1 MLRRSALALLAV
13 ASAGPAFAQTYPTKP
28 INLIVPFSAGG
39 PTDLMARIVGERMA
53 KELGQQIII
62 DNVTGAAGS
71 IAMGKLAHAAPDGYT
86 IGIGHL
92 GTNVVNGLIYKNLNY
107 DLLDDLVPIA
117 LLPSNPLLVVTSN
130 QVPAKDLKELV
141 AYLKANADKI
151 SGGTAGMGS
160 GSHIGALAFFAVTG
174 TNYQLVPYRGT
185 GPAVQDLIANQIQIM
200 IDQSSNSL
208 PHVRAGKL
216 KVYAVA
222 AKERTA
228 AAPDI
233 PTTAEA
239 GFPGIEVAIWHGLW
253 APKGTPTEIIAKLNV
268 AAVAA
273 LKDPEIRRKL
283 EDLGQDIP
291 TPEQMQPAAFDAY
304 QRAEFAKW
312 KPIIEK
318 ANVKVEKASPVT
330 RGRCPKGGGVML

>member
-1 MLRRSALALLAV
+1 MLRRSALALLAT
-13 ASAGPAFAQTYPTKP
+13 ALAGPAFAQAYPNKP
-28 INLIVPFSAGG
+28 ITLIVPFSAGG

-53 KELGQQIII
+53 KELGQQIVI

-71 IAMGKLAHAAPDGYT
+71 IAMGKLAHATPDGYT

-117 LLPSNPLLVVTSN
+117 RLPANPLLVVTSN

-253 APKGTPTEIIAKLNV
+253 APKGTPPEIIARLNA

-273 LKDPEIRRKL
+273 LKDPEIRHKL

-312 KPIIEK
+312 KPIIDK
-318 ANVKVEKASPVT
+318 ANVKVE
-330 RGRCPKGGGVML
+330 

>member
-1 MLRRSALALLAV
+1 MLRRVALALLVV
-13 ASAGPAFAQTYPTKP
+13 AAAGPAFGQAYPNKP
-28 INLIVPFSAGG
+28 INLIVPFAAGG
-39 PTDLMARIVGERMA
+39 PTDLMARIVGERMG
-53 KELGQQIII
+53 KELGQQFII

-71 IAMGKLAHAAPDGYT
+71 IAMGKLARSTPDGYT

-92 GTNVVNGLIYKNLNY
+92 GTNVVNGAIYKNLNY
-107 DLLDDLVPIA
+107 DLINDLEPIA

-185 GPAVQDLIANQIQIM
+185 GPAVQDLIANQIQVM

-216 KVYAVA
+216 KVYAVTA
-222 AKERTA
+222 RQRTA

-253 APKGTPTEIIAKLNV
+253 APKGTPKDIVEKLN
-268 AAVAA
+268 AAAIKA
-273 LKDPEIRRKL
+273 LQDPEIRRKL

-291 TPEQMQPAAFDAY
+291 TPEQMKSNAFGAY
-304 QRAEFAKW
+304 QKAEFAKW
-312 KPIIEK
+312 KPIIDK
-318 ANVKVEKASPVT
+318 AGVKVE
-330 RGRCPKGGGVML
+330 

>member
-13 ASAGPAFAQTYPTKP
+13 ALAGPAFAQAYPTKP
-28 INLIVPFSAGG
+28 ITLIVPFAAGG
-39 PTDLMARIVGERMA
+39 PTDLMARIMGERMS

-71 IAMGKLAHAAPDGYT
+71 IAMGKLAHATPDGYT

-107 DLLDDLVPIA
+107 DLLDDLMPIA
-117 LLPSNPLLVVTSN
+117 RLPSNPLLVVTSN

-185 GPAVQDLIANQIQIM
+185 GPA
-200 IDQSSNSL
+200 L

-253 APKGTPTEIIAKLNV
+253 APKGTPTEIIAKLNE

-318 ANVKVEKASPVT
+318 ANVKVE
-330 RGRCPKGGGVML
+330 

>member
-1 MLRRSALALLAV
+1 MLRRTAFTVLAALAASPALAQ
-13 ASAGPAFAQTYPTKP
+13 PYPSKP

-39 PTDLMARIVGERMA
+39 PTDVMARIVGERMS
-53 KELGQQIII
+53 KELGQQMVI

-71 IAMGKLAHAAPDGYT
+71 IAMGKLARSAPDGYT

-92 GTNVVNGLIYKNLNY
+92 GTNVVNGAIYRNLNY
-107 DLLDDLVPIA
+107 DLIEDLVPIA

-141 AYLKANADKI
+141 AYLKANADKV

-160 GSHIGALAFFAVTG
+160 GSHIGALAFFEVTG
-174 TNYQLVPYRGT
+174 TKYQLVPYRGT

-208 PHVRAGKL
+208 PHIRAGKL

-222 AKERTA
+222 AKQRTA
-228 AAPDI
+228 AAPDV

-239 GFPGIEVAIWHGLW
+239 GFPGIEVTIWHGLW
-253 APKGTPTEIIAKLNV
+253 APKGTPREVIDRLNA
-268 AAVAA
+268 AAVAT
-273 LKDPEIRRKL
+273 LKDPEVRRKL

-291 TPEQMQPAAFDAY
+291 TPAQMQPAAFGAF

-312 KPIIEK
+312 KAIIDK
-318 ANVKVEKASPVT
+318 AGVKVE
-330 RGRCPKGGGVML
+330 

>member
-1 MLRRSALALLAV
+1 MLRRVALALLAV
-13 ASAGPAFAQTYPTKP
+13 AAAGPAFGQAYPNKP
-28 INLIVPFSAGG
+28 ISLIVPFAAGG
-39 PTDLMARIVGERMA
+39 PTDVMARIVGERMA
-53 KELGQQIII
+53 KELGQQFVI

-71 IAMGKLAHAAPDGYT
+71 IAMGKLARATPDGYT

-92 GTNVVNGLIYKNLNY
+92 GTNVVNGAIYKNLNY
-107 DLLDDLVPIA
+107 DLINDLEPIA

-208 PHVRAGKL
+208 PHIRAGKL
-216 KVYAVA
+216 KVYAVT
-222 AKERTA
+222 AKQRTA

-253 APKGTPTEIIAKLNV
+253 APKGTPKDIIDKLNA
-268 AAVAA
+268 AAVKA
-273 LKDPEIRRKL
+273 LQDPEIRSKL
-283 EDLGQDIP
+283 ENLGQDIP
-291 TPEQMQPAAFDAY
+291 TPEQMKSDAFGAY
-304 QRAEFAKW
+304 QKAEFAKW
-312 KPIIEK
+312 KPIIDK
-318 ANVKVEKASPVT
+318 AGVKVE
-330 RGRCPKGGGVML
+330 

>member
-1 MLRRSALALLAV
+1 MLRRVALALLAV
-13 ASAGPAFAQTYPTKP
+13 AAAGPAFGQAYPNKP
-28 INLIVPFSAGG
+28 INLIVPFAAGG
-39 PTDLMARIVGERMA
+39 PTDLMARIVGERMG
-53 KELGQQIII
+53 KELGQQFII

-71 IAMGKLAHAAPDGYT
+71 IAMGKLARSTPDGYT

-92 GTNVVNGLIYKNLNY
+92 GTNVVNGAIYKNLNY
-107 DLLDDLVPIA
+107 DLINDLEPIA

-185 GPAVQDLIANQIQIM
+185 GPAVQDLIANQIQVM

-216 KVYAVA
+216 KVYAVTA
-222 AKERTA
+222 RQRTA
-228 AAPDI
+228 AAPEI

-253 APKGTPTEIIAKLNV
+253 APKGTPKDIVEKLN
-268 AAVAA
+268 AAAIKA
-273 LKDPEIRRKL
+273 LQDPEIRRKL

-291 TPEQMQPAAFDAY
+291 TPEQMKSDAFGAY
-304 QRAEFAKW
+304 QKAEFAKW
-312 KPIIEK
+312 KPIIDK
-318 ANVKVEKASPVT
+318 AGVKVE
-330 RGRCPKGGGVML
+330 

>member
-1 MLRRSALALLAV
+1 MLRRSALALLTV
-13 ASAGPAFAQTYPTKP
+13 GLAGPAFAQAYPTKP
-28 INLIVPFSAGG
+28 ITMIVPFAAGG
-39 PTDLMARIVGERMA
+39 PTDLMARIVGERMS

-92 GTNVVNGLIYKNLNY
+92 GTNVVNGIIYKDLNY
-107 DLLDDLVPIA
+107 DLLVDLVPIA
-117 LLPSNPLLVVTSN
+117 RLPSNPLLVVTSN

-160 GSHIGALAFFAVTG
+160 GSHIGVLAFFAATG

-208 PHVRAGKL
+208 PHVRAGKVRGLATTGL
-216 KVYAVA
+216 KRAPVLPELPTMIEAGVPDFEATTWIAVFA
-222 AKERTA
+222 AAGTPRNTIVRLYNEMAAILAMPVVKERLDAFGLEIA
-228 AAPDI
+228 AEGPDALGALLKSDTKKWSAVI
-233 PTTAEA
+233 QKA
-239 GFPGIEVAIWHGLW
+239 G
-253 APKGTPTEIIAKLNV
+253 IAQL
-268 AAVAA
+268 
-273 LKDPEIRRKL
+273 D
-283 EDLGQDIP
+283 
-291 TPEQMQPAAFDAY
+291 
-304 QRAEFAKW
+304 
-312 KPIIEK
+312 
-318 ANVKVEKASPVT
+318 
-330 RGRCPKGGGVML
+330 

>member
-1 MLRRSALALLAV
+1 MLRRSALALLAT
-13 ASAGPAFAQTYPTKP
+13 ALAGPAFAQAYPTKP
-28 INLIVPFSAGG
+28 ITLIVPFAAGG
-39 PTDLMARIVGERMA
+39 PTDLMARIVGERMS

-62 DNVTGAAGS
+62 DNITGAAGS

-117 LLPSNPLLVVTSN
+117 RLPSNPLLVVTSN

-216 KVYAVA
+216 KVYAVT

-253 APKGTPTEIIAKLNV
+253 APKGTPTEIIAKLNA

-291 TPEQMQPAAFDAY
+291 TQEQMQPAAFDAY

-312 KPIIEK
+312 KPIIDK
-318 ANVKVEKASPVT
+318 ANVKVE
-330 RGRCPKGGGVML
+330 

>member
-1 MLRRSALALLAV
+1 MLRRTALALFAV
-13 ASAGPAFAQTYPTKP
+13 AVSGPAFAQAYPSKP
-28 INLIVPFSAGG
+28 ISMIVPFAAGG
-39 PTDLMARIVGERMA
+39 PTDVMARILGERMA
-53 KELGQQIII
+53 KELGQQFII
-62 DNVTGAAGS
+62 DNVAGAAGT
-71 IAMGKLAHAAPDGYT
+71 IAMGKLARATPDGYT

-92 GTNVVNGLIYKNLNY
+92 GTNVVNGAIYKSLNY
-107 DLLDDLVPIA
+107 DLQNDLAPVA

-160 GSHIGALAFFAVTG
+160 GSHIGVLAFFAATG
-174 TNYQLVPYRGT
+174 TSYQLVPYRGT

-216 KVYAVA
+216 KVYAVTA
-222 AKERTA
+222 RQRNA

-253 APKGTPTEIIAKLNV
+253 APKGTPPEIIAKLNA
-268 AAVAA
+268 AAVVA
-273 LKDPEIRRKL
+273 LKDPEVRRKL

-291 TPEQMQPAAFDAY
+291 TPDQMAPAAFTAF
-304 QRAEFAKW
+304 QKAEVAKW
-312 KPIIEK
+312 TPIIEK
-318 ANVKVEKASPVT
+318 AGVKVE
-330 RGRCPKGGGVML
+330 

>member
-1 MLRRSALALLAV
+1 MLRRVALALLAV
-13 ASAGPAFAQTYPTKP
+13 AAAGPAFGQAYPTKP
-28 INLIVPFSAGG
+28 ISLIVPFAAGG
-39 PTDLMARIVGERMA
+39 PTDVMARIVGERMA
-53 KELGQQIII
+53 KELGQQFVI

-71 IAMGKLAHAAPDGYT
+71 IAMGKLARATPDGYT

-92 GTNVVNGLIYKNLNY
+92 GTNVVNGAIYKNLNY
-107 DLLDDLVPIA
+107 DLINDLEPIA

-208 PHVRAGKL
+208 PHIRAGKL
-216 KVYAVA
+216 KVYAVT
-222 AKERTA
+222 AKQRTA

-253 APKGTPTEIIAKLNV
+253 APKGTPKDIIDKLNA
-268 AAVAA
+268 AAVKA
-273 LKDPEIRRKL
+273 LQDPEIRSRL
-283 EDLGQDIP
+283 ENLGQDIP
-291 TPEQMQPAAFDAY
+291 TPEQMKSDAFGAY
-304 QRAEFAKW
+304 QKAEFAKW
-312 KPIIEK
+312 KPIIDK
-318 ANVKVEKASPVT
+318 AGVKVE
-330 RGRCPKGGGVML
+330 

>member
-1 MLRRSALALLAV
+1 MLRRSALALLVV
-13 ASAGPAFAQTYPTKP
+13 ASAAPALGQSYPSKP
-28 INLIVPFSAGG
+28 ITMIVPFAAGG
-39 PTDLMARIVGERMA
+39 PTDITARIVGERMG

-62 DNVTGAAGS
+62 DNVTGAAGT

-86 IGIGHL
+86 IGIGHV
-92 GTNVVNGLIYKNLNY
+92 GTNVVNGIIYKNLNY
-107 DLLDDLVPIA
+107 DLLGDLVPVA
-117 LLPSNPLLVVTSN
+117 RLPSNPLLVVTSN
-130 QVPAKDLKELV
+130 QVPAKDMKELV
-141 AYLKANADKI
+141 AYLKANADKV

-160 GSHIGALAFFAVTG
+160 GSHIGVLAFHAGTG

-208 PHVRAGKL
+208 PHVRAGKIRA
-216 KVYAVA
+216 YAVA
-222 AKERTA
+222 SKERSA

-239 GFPGIEVAIWHGLW
+239 GFPGIEVTIWQGLW
-253 APKGTPTEIIAKLNV
+253 APKGTPADIIAKLNA

-273 LKDPEIRRKL
+273 LKDPEIRRRL

-291 TPEQMQPAAFDAY
+291 TPAQMQPAAFDAY
-304 QRAEFAKW
+304 QRAEFDKW

-318 ANVKVEKASPVT
+318 ANVKVE
-330 RGRCPKGGGVML
+330 

>member
-1 MLRRSALALLAV
+1 MLRRTAFAVLAALAASPALAQ
-13 ASAGPAFAQTYPTKP
+13 PYPSKP

-39 PTDLMARIVGERMA
+39 PTDVMARIVGERMS
-53 KELGQQIII
+53 KELGQQIVI

-71 IAMGKLAHAAPDGYT
+71 IAMGKLVRSAPDGYT

-92 GTNVVNGLIYKNLNY
+92 GTNVVNGAIYKNLNY
-107 DLLDDLVPIA
+107 DLIEDLVPIA
-117 LLPSNPLLVVTSN
+117 LLPSNPLLVVTST

-141 AYLKANADKI
+141 AYLNANADKV

-160 GSHIGALAFFAVTG
+160 GSHIGALAFFEVTG
-174 TNYQLVPYRGT
+174 TKYQLVPYRGT

-208 PHVRAGKL
+208 PHIRAGKL

-222 AKERTA
+222 AKQRTA

-239 GFPGIEVAIWHGLW
+239 GFPGIEVTIWHGLW
-253 APKGTPTEIIAKLNV
+253 APKGTPREIIDRLNA
-268 AAVAA
+268 AAVAT
-273 LKDPEIRRKL
+273 LKDPDVRRKL

-291 TPEQMQPAAFDAY
+291 TPAQMQPAAFGAF

-312 KPIIEK
+312 KAIIDK
-318 ANVKVEKASPVT
+318 AGVKVE
-330 RGRCPKGGGVML
+330 

>member
-1 MLRRSALALLAV
+1 MLRRVALALLAV
-13 ASAGPAFAQTYPTKP
+13 AAAGPAFGQAYPNKP
-28 INLIVPFSAGG
+28 INLIVPFAAGG
-39 PTDLMARIVGERMA
+39 PTDLMARIVGERMS
-53 KELGQQIII
+53 KELGQQFII

-71 IAMGKLAHAAPDGYT
+71 IAMGKLARSTPDGYT

-92 GTNVVNGLIYKNLNY
+92 GTNVVNGAIYKNLNY
-107 DLLDDLVPIA
+107 DLINDLEPIA

-141 AYLKANADKI
+141 TYLKANADKI

-160 GSHIGALAFFAVTG
+160 GSHIGVLAFFAATG

-216 KVYAVA
+216 KAYAVT
-222 AKERTA
+222 AKQRTA
-228 AAPDI
+228 AAPEI

-253 APKGTPTEIIAKLNV
+253 APKGTPKEIIDKLN
-268 AAVAA
+268 AAAIKA
-273 LKDPEIRRKL
+273 LQDPEIRRKL

-291 TPEQMQPAAFDAY
+291 TPEQMKSDAFGAY
-304 QRAEFAKW
+304 QKAEFAKW
-312 KPIIEK
+312 KPIIDK
-318 ANVKVEKASPVT
+318 AGVKIE
-330 RGRCPKGGGVML
+330 

>member
-1 MLRRSALALLAV
+1 MLRRVALGLLMV
-13 ASAGPAFAQTYPTKP
+13 AIAGPAMGQAYPNKP
-28 INLIVPFSAGG
+28 ITIIVPFAAGG
-39 PTDLMARIVGERMA
+39 PTDLMARIVGERMG
-53 KELGQQIII
+53 KELGQQMIIE
-62 DNVTGAAGS
+62 NVTGAAGT
-71 IAMGKLAHAAPDGYT
+71 IAMGKLARSAPDGYT

-92 GTNVVNGLIYKNLNY
+92 GTNVVNGAIYKNLNF
-107 DLLDDLVPIA
+107 DLINDLTPIA

-130 QVPAKDLKELV
+130 QVPARDMKELV
-141 AYLKANADKI
+141 AYLKANADKV

-160 GSHIGALAFFAVTG
+160 GSHIGVLAFFDGTG
-174 TNYQLVPYRGT
+174 TSYQLVPYRGT

-208 PHVRAGKL
+208 PHVRAGKI
-216 KVYAVA
+216 KAYAVT
-222 AKERTA
+222 AKQRNS

-253 APKGTPTEIIAKLNV
+253 APKGTPRDIINKLNA

-273 LKDPEIRRKL
+273 LKDPEIRKKL

-291 TPEQMQPAAFDAY
+291 TPEQMQPDAFAAY
-304 QRAEFAKW
+304 QKAEFAKW
-312 KPIIEK
+312 KPIIDK
-318 ANVKVEKASPVT
+318 AGVKIE
-330 RGRCPKGGGVML
+330 

>member
-13 ASAGPAFAQTYPTKP
+13 TLAGPALAQPYPSKP
-28 INLIVPFSAGG
+28 ISLIVPFAAGG

-71 IAMGKLAHAAPDGYT
+71 IAMAKLAHSAPDGYT

-92 GTNVVNGLIYKNLNY
+92 GTNVVNGLIYRNLNY
-107 DLLDDLVPIA
+107 DLLGDLTPIA
-117 LLPSNPLLVVTSN
+117 RLPSNPLLVVTSN

-151 SGGTAGMGS
+151 SGGTAGLGS
-160 GSHIGALAFFAVTG
+160 GSHIGALAFNAVTG

-185 GPAVQDLIANQIQIM
+185 GPAVQDLIANQIQVM

-208 PHVRAGKL
+208 PHIRAGKL

-222 AKERTA
+222 AKERSA

-239 GFPGIEVAIWHGLW
+239 GYPGIEVAIWHGLW
-253 APKGTPTEIIAKLNV
+253 APKGTPPEIIARLNA

-318 ANVKVEKASPVT
+318 ANVKVE
-330 RGRCPKGGGVML
+330 

>member
-1 MLRRSALALLAV
+1 MLRRVALALLAV
-13 ASAGPAFAQTYPTKP
+13 AAAGPAFGQPYPNKP
-28 INLIVPFSAGG
+28 INLIVPFAAGG
-39 PTDLMARIVGERMA
+39 PTDVMARIVGERMA
-53 KELGQQIII
+53 KELGQQFII

-71 IAMGKLAHAAPDGYT
+71 IAMGKLARSTPDGYT

-92 GTNVVNGLIYKNLNY
+92 GTNVVNGAIYKNLNY
-107 DLLDDLVPIA
+107 DLINDLEPIA

-160 GSHIGALAFFAVTG
+160 GSHIGVLAFFAATG

-185 GPAVQDLIANQIQIM
+185 GPAAQDLISNQIQIM

-216 KVYAVA
+216 KAYAVT
-222 AKERTA
+222 AKQRTS
-228 AAPDI
+228 AAPEI

-253 APKGTPTEIIAKLNV
+253 APKGTPREIIDKLN
-268 AAVAA
+268 AAAIRA
-273 LKDPEIRRKL
+273 LQDPEIRRKL
-283 EDLGQDIP
+283 ENLGQDIP
-291 TPEQMQPAAFDAY
+291 TPEQMRSDAFGAY
-304 QRAEFAKW
+304 QKAEFAKW
-312 KPIIEK
+312 KPIIDK
-318 ANVKVEKASPVT
+318 AGIKIE
-330 RGRCPKGGGVML
+330 

>member
-13 ASAGPAFAQTYPTKP
+13 ALAGPAFAQAHPTKP
-28 INLIVPFSAGG
+28 ITLIVPFAAGG
-39 PTDLMARIVGERMA
+39 PTDLMARIVGERMG

-92 GTNVVNGLIYKNLNY
+92 GTNVVNGIIYKNLNY
-107 DLLDDLVPIA
+107 DLLADLVPIA
-117 LLPSNPLLVVTSN
+117 RLPSNPLLVVTSN

-216 KVYAVA
+216 KVYAVT

-253 APKGTPTEIIAKLNV
+253 APKGTPTEIIAKLNE

-304 QRAEFAKW
+304 QRVEFAKW

-318 ANVKVEKASPVT
+318 ANVKVE
-330 RGRCPKGGGVML
+330 

>member
-1 MLRRSALALLAV
+1 MLRRVALGLLV
-13 ASAGPAFAQTYPTKP
+13 AAATGQVAGPAFGQAFPNKP
-28 INLIVPFSAGG
+28 IQLIVPFAAGG
-39 PTDLMARIVGERMA
+39 PTDVMARIVGERMG
-53 KELGQQIII
+53 KELGQQFII

-71 IAMGKLAHAAPDGYT
+71 IAMGKLARSTPDGYT

-92 GTNVVNGLIYKNLNY
+92 GTNVVNGAIYKNLTF
-107 DLLDDLVPIA
+107 DLINDLVPIA

-130 QVPAKDLKELV
+130 QVPAKDMKELV
-141 AYLKANADKI
+141 AYLKANADKV

-160 GSHIGALAFFAVTG
+160 GSHIGVLAFFDGTG

-208 PHVRAGKL
+208 PHVRAGKIRA
-216 KVYAVA
+216 YAVT
-222 AKERTA
+222 AKQRNA

-253 APKGTPTEIIAKLNV
+253 APKGTPRDIIDRLNA

-273 LKDPEIRRKL
+273 LKDPEIRKKL

-291 TPEQMQPAAFDAY
+291 TPQQMQPDAFAAY
-304 QRAEFAKW
+304 QKAEFAKW
-312 KPIIEK
+312 KPIIDK
-318 ANVKVEKASPVT
+318 AGVKIE
-330 RGRCPKGGGVML
+330 

>member
-13 ASAGPAFAQTYPTKP
+13 GLAGPAFAQAYPTKP
-28 INLIVPFSAGG
+28 ITMIVPFAAGG
-39 PTDLMARIVGERMA
+39 PTDLMARIVGERMS

-253 APKGTPTEIIAKLNV
+253 APKGTPTEIIAKLNA

-273 LKDPEIRRKL
+273 LKDPEMRRKL

-318 ANVKVEKASPVT
+318 ANVKVE
-330 RGRCPKGGGVML
+330 

>member
-1 MLRRSALALLAV
+1 MLRRVALALLAM
-13 ASAGPAFAQTYPTKP
+13 AAAGPAFGQAYPNKP
-28 INLIVPFSAGG
+28 VNLIVPFAAGG
-39 PTDLMARIVGERMA
+39 PTDVMARIVGERMA
-53 KELGQQIII
+53 KELGQQFVI

-71 IAMGKLAHAAPDGYT
+71 IAMGKLARATPDGYT

-92 GTNVVNGLIYKNLNY
+92 GTNVVNGAIYKNLNY
-107 DLLDDLVPIA
+107 DLINDLEPIA

-208 PHVRAGKL
+208 PHIRSGKL

-222 AKERTA
+222 AKQRTA
-228 AAPDI
+228 AAPEI

-253 APKGTPTEIIAKLNV
+253 APKGTPKEIIGKLN
-268 AAVAA
+268 AAAIKA
-273 LKDPEIRRKL
+273 LQDPEVRSKL
-283 EDLGQDIP
+283 ENLGQDIP
-291 TPEQMQPAAFDAY
+291 TPDQMKSDAFGAY
-304 QRAEFAKW
+304 QKAEFAKW
-312 KPIIEK
+312 KPIIDK
-318 ANVKVEKASPVT
+318 AGVKVE
-330 RGRCPKGGGVML
+330 

>member
-1 MLRRSALALLAV
+1 MLRRSALALLAT
-13 ASAGPAFAQTYPTKP
+13 ALAGPAFAQAYPTKP
-28 INLIVPFSAGG
+28 ITMIVPFAAGG

-117 LLPSNPLLVVTSN
+117 RLPANPLLVVTSN

-141 AYLKANADKI
+141 AYLKANADQI

-216 KVYAVA
+216 KVYAVT

-253 APKGTPTEIIAKLNV
+253 APKGTPTEIIARLNE
-268 AAVAA
+268 AAVVA

-291 TPEQMQPAAFDAY
+291 TQEQMQPAAFDAY

-312 KPIIEK
+312 KPIIDK
-318 ANVKVEKASPVT
+318 ANVKVE
-330 RGRCPKGGGVML
+330 

>member
-1 MLRRSALALLAV
+1 MLRRVALGLLA
-13 ASAGPAFAQTYPTKP
+13 AAAAGPAFGQAYPNKP
-28 INLIVPFSAGG
+28 INLIVPFAAGG
-39 PTDLMARIVGERMA
+39 PTDVMARIVGERVA
-53 KELGQQIII
+53 KELGQQIVI

-71 IAMGKLAHAAPDGYT
+71 IAMGKLARSAPDGYT

-92 GTNVVNGLIYKNLNY
+92 GTNVVNGAIYKNLNY
-107 DLLDDLVPIA
+107 DLINDLEPIA

-141 AYLKANADKI
+141 AYLKANADRI
-151 SGGTAGMGS
+151 SGGTAGLGS

-185 GPAVQDLIANQIQIM
+185 GPAVQDLIANQIQVM

-208 PHVRAGKL
+208 PHIRAGKL
-216 KVYAVA
+216 KVYAVT
-222 AKERTA
+222 AKQRTT

-253 APKGTPTEIIAKLNV
+253 APKGTPREIIDKLN
-268 AAVAA
+268 AAAIKT
-273 LKDPEIRRKL
+273 LQDPEIRSKL
-283 EDLGQDIP
+283 ENLGQDIP
-291 TPEQMQPAAFDAY
+291 TPEQMKSDAFGAY
-304 QRAEFAKW
+304 QKAEFAKW
-312 KPIIEK
+312 KPIIDK
-318 ANVKVEKASPVT
+318 AGVKVE
-330 RGRCPKGGGVML
+330 

>member
-1 MLRRSALALLAV
+1 
-13 ASAGPAFAQTYPTKP
+13 
-28 INLIVPFSAGG
+28 
-39 PTDLMARIVGERMA
+39 
-53 KELGQQIII
+53 
-62 DNVTGAAGS
+62 
-71 IAMGKLAHAAPDGYT
+71 
-86 IGIGHL
+86 
-92 GTNVVNGLIYKNLNY
+92 
-107 DLLDDLVPIA
+107 
-117 LLPSNPLLVVTSN
+117 VTSN

-160 GSHIGALAFFAVTG
+160 GSHIGALAFNAVTG

-185 GPAVQDLIANQIQIM
+185 GPAVQDLIANQIQVM

-208 PHVRAGKL
+208 PHVRAGKIRA
-216 KVYAVA
+216 YAVTS
-222 AKERTA
+222 KERSA

-253 APKGTPTEIIAKLNV
+253 APKGTPPEIIARLNA

-273 LKDPEIRRKL
+273 LQDPEIRRKL

-318 ANVKVEKASPVT
+318 ANVKVE
-330 RGRCPKGGGVML
+330 

>member
-1 MLRRSALALLAV
+1 MLRRVALGLLTA
-13 ASAGPAFAQTYPTKP
+13 AAAGPAFGQAYPSKP
-28 INLIVPFSAGG
+28 ITIIVPFSAGG
-39 PTDLMARIVGERMA
+39 PTDVMARILGERMS
-53 KELGQQIII
+53 KELGQQMII

-71 IAMGKLAHAAPDGYT
+71 IAMGKLARSAPDGYT

-92 GTNVVNGLIYKNLNY
+92 GTNVVNGAIYKNLNY
-107 DLLDDLVPIA
+107 DLLNDLVPIA
-117 LLPSNPLLVVTSN
+117 RLPSNPLLVVTSN
-130 QVPAKDLKELV
+130 QVPAKDLKDLV

-160 GSHIGALAFFAVTG
+160 GSHIGVLAFFAATG

-216 KVYAVA
+216 KVYAVT
-222 AKERTA
+222 AKQRTA

-253 APKGTPTEIIAKLNV
+253 APKGTPPAIIEKLN
-268 AAVAA
+268 AAVVAT
-273 LKDPEIRRKL
+273 LNDPEIRHRL

-291 TPEQMQPAAFDAY
+291 TTAEIQSAAFEAF

-312 KPIIEK
+312 KPIIDK
-318 ANVKVEKASPVT
+318 AGVKVE
-330 RGRCPKGGGVML
+330 

>member
-1 MLRRSALALLAV
+1 MLRRSALALLAT
-13 ASAGPAFAQTYPTKP
+13 ALAGPASAQAYPTKP
-28 INLIVPFSAGG
+28 ITLIVPFSAGG
-39 PTDLMARIVGERMA
+39 PTDLMARIVGERMG

-62 DNVTGAAGS
+62 DNVTGAAGT
-71 IAMGKLAHAAPDGYT
+71 IATGKLAHATPDGYT

-253 APKGTPTEIIAKLNV
+253 APKGTPTEIIAKLNA

-318 ANVKVEKASPVT
+318 ANVKVE
-330 RGRCPKGGGVML
+330 

>member
-1 MLRRSALALLAV
+1 MLRRSALALLAT
-13 ASAGPAFAQTYPTKP
+13 ALAGPAFAQAYPNKP

-39 PTDLMARIVGERMA
+39 PTDLMARIVGERMS
-53 KELGQQIII
+53 KELGQQIVI
-62 DNVTGAAGS
+62 DNITGAAGS

-117 LLPSNPLLVVTSN
+117 RLPSNPLLVVTSN

-253 APKGTPTEIIAKLNV
+253 APKGTPAEIIAKLNA

-312 KPIIEK
+312 KPIIDK
-318 ANVKVEKASPVT
+318 ANVKVE
-330 RGRCPKGGGVML
+330 

>member
-1 MLRRSALALLAV
+1 MLRRTALTVLAALAASPALAQ
-13 ASAGPAFAQTYPTKP
+13 PYPNKP

-39 PTDLMARIVGERMA
+39 PTDVMARIVGERMP
-53 KELGQQIII
+53 KELGQQIVI

-71 IAMGKLAHAAPDGYT
+71 IAMGKLARSAPDGYT

-92 GTNVVNGLIYKNLNY
+92 GTNVVNGAIYKNLNY
-107 DLLDDLVPIA
+107 DLIEDLTPIA

-141 AYLKANADKI
+141 AYLNANADKV
-151 SGGTAGMGS
+151 SGGTVGMGS
-160 GSHIGALAFFAVTG
+160 GSHIGALAFFEVTG
-174 TNYQLVPYRGT
+174 TKYQLVPYRGT

-208 PHVRAGKL
+208 PHIRAGKL

-222 AKERTA
+222 AKQRTA

-239 GFPGIEVAIWHGLW
+239 GFPGIEVTIWHGLW
-253 APKGTPTEIIAKLNV
+253 APKGTPREVIDRLNA
-268 AAVAA
+268 AAVAT
-273 LKDPEIRRKL
+273 LKDPDVRRKL

-291 TPEQMQPAAFDAY
+291 TPAQMQPAAFGAF

-312 KPIIEK
+312 KAIIDK
-318 ANVKVEKASPVT
+318 AGVKVE
-330 RGRCPKGGGVML
+330 

>member
-1 MLRRSALALLAV
+1 
-13 ASAGPAFAQTYPTKP
+13 
-28 INLIVPFSAGG
+28 
-39 PTDLMARIVGERMA
+39 
-53 KELGQQIII
+53 
-62 DNVTGAAGS
+62 
-71 IAMGKLAHAAPDGYT
+71 
-86 IGIGHL
+86 
-92 GTNVVNGLIYKNLNY
+92 
-107 DLLDDLVPIA
+107 
-117 LLPSNPLLVVTSN
+117 
-130 QVPAKDLKELV
+130 
-141 AYLKANADKI
+141 
-151 SGGTAGMGS
+151 
-160 GSHIGALAFFAVTG
+160 
-174 TNYQLVPYRGT
+174 VPYRGT

-216 KVYAVA
+216 KVYAVT

-253 APKGTPTEIIAKLNV
+253 APKGTPPEIIAKLNA

-318 ANVKVEKASPVT
+318 ANVKVE
-330 RGRCPKGGGVML
+330 

>member
-1 MLRRSALALLAV
+1 MLRRSALALLAT
-13 ASAGPAFAQTYPTKP
+13 ALAGPAFAQAYPTRP

-53 KELGQQIII
+53 KELGQQIVI

-117 LLPSNPLLVVTSN
+117 RLPSNPLLVVTSN

-216 KVYAVA
+216 KVYAVT

-253 APKGTPTEIIAKLNV
+253 APKGTPPEIIAKLNE

-312 KPIIEK
+312 KPIIDK
-318 ANVKVEKASPVT
+318 ANVKVE
-330 RGRCPKGGGVML
+330 

>member
-1 MLRRSALALLAV
+1 MLRRHVVAILGLAL
-13 ASAGPAFAQTYPTKP
+13 AGPAFGQAYPAKP
-28 INLIVPFSAGG
+28 ITMIVPFAAGG
-39 PTDLMARIVGERMA
+39 PTDVMARIVGERMS

-62 DNVTGAAGS
+62 DNVAGAAGT
-71 IAMGKLAHAAPDGYT
+71 IAMGKLARSAPDGYT

-92 GTNVVNGLIYKNLNY
+92 GTNVVNGAIYRNLNY
-107 DLLDDLVPIA
+107 DLQNDLVPIA
-117 LLPSNPLLVVTSN
+117 RLPSNPLLVVTSN
-130 QVPAKDLKELV
+130 QIPAKDLKELV
-141 AYLKANADKI
+141 AYLKANADRI
-151 SGGTAGMGS
+151 SGGTAGLGS
-160 GSHIGALAFFAVTG
+160 GSHIGVLAFFAATG

-208 PHVRAGKL
+208 PHIRAGKL
-216 KVYAVA
+216 KVYAVT
-222 AKERTA
+222 AKARNA

-239 GFPGIEVAIWHGLW
+239 GYPGIEIAIWHGLW
-253 APKGTPTEIIAKLNV
+253 APKGTPPEIVARLNA

-291 TPEQMQPAAFDAY
+291 TPEQMAPAAFATY
-304 QRAEFAKW
+304 QKAEVAKW
-312 KPIIEK
+312 TPIIEK
-318 ANVKVEKASPVT
+318 AGVKVE
-330 RGRCPKGGGVML
+330 

>member
-1 MLRRSALALLAV
+1 MLRRSALALLAT
-13 ASAGPAFAQTYPTKP
+13 ALAGPASAQAYPTKP
-28 INLIVPFSAGG
+28 MTLIVPFAAGG
-39 PTDLMARIVGERMA
+39 PTDLMARIMGERMS

-62 DNVTGAAGS
+62 DNITGAAGT
-71 IAMGKLAHAAPDGYT
+71 IAMGKLAHATPDGYT

-253 APKGTPTEIIAKLNV
+253 APKGTPTEIIAKLNA

-273 LKDPEIRRKL
+273 LKDPEMRRKL

-318 ANVKVEKASPVT
+318 ANVKVE
-330 RGRCPKGGGVML
+330 